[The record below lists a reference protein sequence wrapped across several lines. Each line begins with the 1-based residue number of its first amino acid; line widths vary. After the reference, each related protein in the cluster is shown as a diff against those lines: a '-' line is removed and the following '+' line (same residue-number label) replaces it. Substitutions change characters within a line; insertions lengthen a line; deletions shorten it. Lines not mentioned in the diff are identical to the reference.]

1 MKIEA
6 TGNTK
11 EQAENA
17 LANKRDSLKEQA
29 NYSFGEIAVY
39 GNFEL
44 GYKLVQEYWPAI

>member
-11 EQAENA
+11 EDAEF
-17 LANKRDSLKEQA
+17 LLSQKRAEIPMTAKLKD
-29 NYSFGEIAVY
+29 VKCY

-44 GYKLVQEYWPAI
+44 GYKLVQEYTLET